1 MRALLLVVAA
11 SLPAQ
16 TVTVTNNTP
25 HTFRGWARA
34 YLPTWAPADSGW
46 HADAG
51 MHYVACAGQEPGNGP
66 VDIWAELGP
75 WQTRSM
81 DLQQAEPTVRPV
93 PHLEDFDQAY
103 GTLTVNG
110 FPSVYQTPEI
120 DGAGILLRGSVLVE
134 PRVMVSWAAKWYP
147 DQRGTIA
154 VNTWAHL
161 VGPGSDTYRTREPI
175 HLQWSEGRVWVG
187 TGLGRI
193 YPRGTELRRSYPVLT
208 HATVVWPPRWR
219 PGEESTALAIHARGV
234 TASGQ

>member
-11 SLPAQ
+11 ALPAQ

-46 HADAG
+46 HPTAG

-75 WQTRSM
+75 WQSRSM
-81 DLQQAEPTVRPV
+81 DLQQADPTVKPLPV
-93 PHLEDFDQAY
+93 LQAFDATY
-103 GTLTVNG
+103 GTVAVNG
-110 FPSVYQTPEI
+110 YPSVYGAPEI

-147 DQRGTIA
+147 DQPGTIA

-161 VGPGSDTYRTREPI
+161 VGPGTDTYDLRGHIT
-175 HLQWSEGRVWVG
+175 LQLGAGRIWVG
-187 TGLGRI
+187 QGTDRI
-193 YPRGTELRRSYPVLT
+193 YLRGTRLQRGYPVLT
-208 HATVVWPPRWR
+208 HATAVWPNRWR
-219 PGEESTALAIHARGV
+219 AGEESTAYAIHLRGV
-234 TASGQ
+234 SATSP